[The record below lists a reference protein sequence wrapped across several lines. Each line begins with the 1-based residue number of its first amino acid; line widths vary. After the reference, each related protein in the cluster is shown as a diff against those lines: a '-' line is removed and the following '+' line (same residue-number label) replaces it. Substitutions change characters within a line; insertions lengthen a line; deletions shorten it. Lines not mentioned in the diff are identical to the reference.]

1 MLPVSAVQG
10 PLWTTLPPL
19 PTARAFVAAAAAP
32 CPPGQAGTCV
42 YAIGG
47 YDATG
52 TTIGRVEAYNPRT
65 NAWSTLPPLPT
76 ARDSLAT
83 AAAPCPAGQAGT
95 CVYAIGG
102 YDTVGNFVNTVE
114 AYNPRTNAWS
124 TLTAM
129 TTAREALTAA
139 AAPCPPSQAGT
150 CLYAVGG
157 LDTAGNIAGAVEAY
171 NPTTNAWST
180 LTSLP
185 TARFWLVGAAAA
197 CPPAQVGTC
206 LYAVGGFS
214 STGTIGT
221 VEAYNP
227 VTNAWST
234 LAPLPTARGDL
245 AAAAAPC
252 PPGQSGACVYALGG
266 DDSGANIV
274 NTVEA
279 YNPRTNAWSTL
290 PSLPTARDLLAAAA
304 APCPPGQPG
313 TCVYAVGGY
322 NTAGTTMGTVEALD
336 PPPHRNGS

>member
-1 MLPVSAVQG
+1 
-10 PLWTTLPPL
+10 
-19 PTARAFVAAAAAP
+19 
-32 CPPGQAGTCV
+32 
-42 YAIGG
+42 
-47 YDATG
+47 
-52 TTIGRVEAYNPRT
+52 
-65 NAWSTLPPLPT
+65 
-76 ARDSLAT
+76 
-83 AAAPCPAGQAGT
+83 
-95 CVYAIGG
+95 
-102 YDTVGNFVNTVE
+102 
-114 AYNPRTNAWS
+114 
-124 TLTAM
+124 
-129 TTAREALTAA
+129 
-139 AAPCPPSQAGT
+139 
-150 CLYAVGG
+150 
-157 LDTAGNIAGAVEAY
+157 VEAY

-252 PPGQSGACVYALGG
+252 PPGQ
-266 DDSGANIV
+266 
-274 NTVEA
+274 
-279 YNPRTNAWSTL
+279 
-290 PSLPTARDLLAAAA
+290 
-304 APCPPGQPG
+304 PG